1 MKQTQMQLYF
11 EGAAGNVTG
20 SCSRLS
26 YTCGDEKYQILVD
39 NDDVFVVDVQNEE
52 CESLYT
58 FSAFGYD
65 MLFHVLKFL
74 KCNVEYV

>member
-1 MKQTQMQLYF
+1 MMWKK
-11 EGAAGNVTG
+11 E
-20 SCSRLS
+20 
-26 YTCGDEKYQILVD
+26 DEEWLEKCINNPDKYRILVD